1 MHFSEQTLKKKTRHW
16 KEDAPIYRQITD
28 LIVERILD
36 DEYAEGE
43 LLPSVRQLAEDFDV
57 STLTAAKVFQELSKE
72 NITTKRRGIG
82 AEVRKGVKNRIL
94 EKERKKFY
102 EQEMPVLMKR
112 LARLGID
119 PEELLRKRRS

>member
-1 MHFSEQTLKKKTRHW
+1 M
-16 KEDAPIYRQITD
+16 
-28 LIVERILD
+28 
-36 DEYAEGE
+36 
-43 LLPSVRQLAEDFDV
+43 
-57 STLTAAKVFQELSKE
+57 FQELSKE